1 MTYGSLFITFGSL
14 VLDTHETIGWKYD
27 KWPKNYDKWPESYD
41 KWPEY
46 FASITV
52 KWVKCPFKSRL
63 ELKSRYTIHA
73 EKNLH
78 SSYINYLYFI
88 SFFADSVLWNN
99 YEMGNKFYWNNFL
112 Y

>member
-14 VLDTHETIGWKYD
+14 VLATHETIGWK
-27 KWPKNYDKWPESYD
+27 YDKWPESYD

-63 ELKSRYTIHA
+63 EVKSRYTIHA
-73 EKNLH
+73 EKTYTGQGGRGAKGL
-78 SSYINYLYFI
+78 
-88 SFFADSVLWNN
+88 SFSGL
-99 YEMGNKFYWNNFL
+99 FL
-112 Y
+112 GRLP